1 MLYYTFRLSTVAAKS
16 AIEAAYS
23 VFTNEQSYPPE
34 ARKAAC
40 ERVCLILLH
49 SCSEQTLRDFF
60 VDHIREI
67 ADVIEANLSK
77 VVCVCVCVRE
87 RERERERERGREEE
101 RALYAMTS

>member
-1 MLYYTFRLSTVAAKS
+1 MYMYLQASELSYRLSTTSAKS
-16 AIEAAYS
+16 AIDVAYN

-34 ARKAAC
+34 ARRAAC
-40 ERVCLILLH
+40 ERVCLTLLR

-77 VVCVCVCVRE
+77 VVYVDIEGRE
-87 RERERERERGREEE
+87 REREGGGRE
-101 RALYAMTS
+101 